1 MSLTK
6 ILSISII
13 TIVAGGGLFFFLTSN
28 EFNLAAVGSKKAKK
42 EPSAPVQISGS
53 ALEQGDT
60 LFIRVKKATTS
71 AEVSGNFGK
80 EKINFFIPRDG
91 EDLVALVGIDVKTT
105 PGKYD
110 LAVDLPFGKNFQK
123 EIRILKRKFPVTD
136 LKVTKELEAKG
147 LTPSKIVKNILG
159 KEKPT
164 LDPVLKM
171 YTPEAYLAGPFIRP
185 LSEIKIGGEFG
196 NIRKRGSA
204 TFQHLGVDLDAPV
217 GTPVY
222 AVNDGAVSFSEELDT
237 YGKTLVV
244 DHGLGIYSLYLHL
257 DTIGKKQGE
266 AVKKG
271 EVIASSGNSGYSL
284 QPHLHFSIK
293 VNGASVDPLRFIK
306 TAEKHL

>member
-1 MSLTK
+1 M
-6 ILSISII
+6 
-13 TIVAGGGLFFFLTSN
+13 TSS
-28 EFNLAAVGSKKAKK
+28 EFDPAAVGSKKAKK
-42 EPSAPVQISGS
+42 EPLAPVQISGS

-60 LFIRVKKATTS
+60 LFIRVKEATTS

-91 EDLVALVGIDVKTT
+91 EDLVAIVGIDVKTA

-110 LAVDLPFGKNFQK
+110 LVVNPPDGKKFQK
-123 EIRILKRKFPVTD
+123 EIRVLKRKFPVTD

-147 LTPSKIVKNILG
+147 FTPSKIVKNILG

-164 LDPVLKM
+164 LDSVLKM

-204 TFQHLGVDLDAPV
+204 MFQHLGVDLDAPV

-222 AVNDGAVSFSEELDT
+222 AVNDGVVSFSDELNT

-244 DHGLGIYSLYLHL
+244 DHGLGMYSLYLHL